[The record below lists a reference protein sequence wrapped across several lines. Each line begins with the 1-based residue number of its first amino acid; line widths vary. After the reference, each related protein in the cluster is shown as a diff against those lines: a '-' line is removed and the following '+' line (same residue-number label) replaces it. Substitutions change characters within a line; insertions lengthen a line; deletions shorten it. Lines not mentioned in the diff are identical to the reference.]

1 MTKQRERDIYECLDK
16 ESVSHAAIS
25 QAGGGVDIHVY

>member
-1 MTKQRERDIYECLDK
+1 MTKPRERDIYECLDK

-25 QAGGGVDIHVY
+25 QAGDVDIHVY